1 MIVLGLNEGHMSSA
15 ALVKDGKLLAA
26 ACEERFTRKKNEMG
40 FPKESI
46 KFCLDYTKIKK
57 EDIDYVATVT
67 NDLPAFNEAI
77 KRYPNFTLDDYLK
90 ENRDYWKPLLLDN
103 KEIDYFS
110 LFPKIKNDFYDFSFL
125 DEEDKS
131 KWNELFKIER
141 QKNIQREFELSKEKV
156 IFVDHHTSHASY
168 GYYMSPFR
176 NDVLILTAD
185 AFGDGCN
192 CSISL
197 GHENTIETKFK
208 SPNHNLARL
217 YKYIT
222 LLMGMKPN
230 EHEYKVMGLAPYA
243 SDYIIEKPYEIFSST
258 QYVDGLDFKYN
269 VKPTD
274 NYFWF
279 KEKLEGCRFDGIAGA
294 LQKYAEEIMK
304 KWVENAMSHFDK
316 QTIVFSGGLAMNIKI
331 NKIISEIN
339 GVNNLFV
346 AGGGG
351 DESLSIGAAIFHSN
365 QINSKISF
373 QAPLHDYH
381 GPEID
386 DQSLEKIMEIKGLL
400 SEFNLKHTNNLEI
413 AELLSQNYVIGRCKG
428 RSEFG
433 PRSLGNRSIL
443 ANPSKVDNLKKINEK
458 IKFRDFWMPF
468 TPSILIEQSEK
479 YVINPKNILSPYM
492 TIGFDSTE
500 QAKVD
505 LVAAIHPADQT
516 LRPQFVEKSTNPEY
530 HDLISKFEKL
540 TGIGGLLNTS
550 LNLHG
555 EPIVGNVD
563 DAIHTLLNS
572 DLDALV
578 INDYLISRKR

>member
-15 ALVKDGKLLAA
+15 ALVKDGQLLAA

-40 FPKESI
+40 YPEESI
-46 KFCLDYTKIKK
+46 KFCLEYSKTNK

-67 NDLPAFNEAI
+67 NDLPAFNEVT

-90 ENRDYWKPLLLDN
+90 ENQEYWKPLLLEN
-103 KEIDYFS
+103 KKIDYFS
-110 LFPKIKNDFYDFSFL
+110 LFPRKKNDFYDFSFL
-125 DEEDKS
+125 DEEDES
-131 KWNELFKIER
+131 KWNELFKMER
-141 QKNIQREFELSKEKV
+141 QKNIQKEFNLSKEK
-156 IFVDHHTSHASY
+156 ISFIDHHTAHASY

-197 GHENTIETKFK
+197 GHQNNIELKFK
-208 SPNHNLARL
+208 SHNHNLARL

-222 LLMGMKPN
+222 LLLGMKPN

-243 SDYIIEKPYEIFSST
+243 SDYITQKPYEIFSST
-258 QYVDGLDFKYN
+258 QYVDGLDFKYHI
-269 VKPTD
+269 KPTD

-294 LQKYAEEIMK
+294 LQKYVEEIMK
-304 KWVENAMSHFDK
+304 KWVENAMTHFGK
-316 QTIVFSGGLAMNIKI
+316 QNIVFSGGLSMNIKI
-331 NKIISEIN
+331 NKIISEID
-339 GVNNLFV
+339 GVKNLFV

-351 DESLSIGAAIFHSN
+351 DESLSIGAAIFQSN
-365 QINSKISF
+365 KANPIVSF
-373 QAPLHDYH
+373 KAPLHDYH

-386 DQSLEKIMEIKGLL
+386 YQHLDKILELKGLT
-400 SEFNLKHTNNLEI
+400 SEFTLKSTNNLEI
-413 AELLSQNYVIGRCKG
+413 ANLLSQNLVIGRCTG

-468 TPSILIEQSEK
+468 TPSILIEHSEK
-479 YVINPKNILSPYM
+479 YVINPKKILSPYM
-492 TIGFDSTE
+492 TIAFDSTE
-500 QAKVD
+500 KAKED
-505 LVAAIHPADQT
+505 LIAAIHPADQT
-516 LRPQFVEKSTNPEY
+516 LRPQFVEKFSNPEY
-530 HDLISKFEKL
+530 HDLISNFEKL

>member
-26 ACEERFTRKKNEMG
+26 TCEERFTRKKNEMG
-40 FPKESI
+40 YPEKSI
-46 KFCLDYTKIKK
+46 EFCLNYTKTKK
-57 EDIDYVATVT
+57 ENIDYVVTVT

-90 ENRDYWKPLLLDN
+90 ENKEYWKPLLLEN
-103 KEIDYFS
+103 KDVDYFS
-110 LFPKIKNDFYDFSFL
+110 LFPRKKNDFYDFSFL
-125 DEEDKS
+125 EDQDKS
-131 KWNELFKIER
+131 KWNEFFKTER
-141 QKNIQREFELSKEKV
+141 KKNIQRELGLSPEKI
-156 IFVDHHTSHASY
+156 IFLDHHTAHAAY

-197 GHENTIETKFK
+197 GHQNKIERKFK
-208 SPNHNLARL
+208 SSNHNLARL

-222 LLMGMKPN
+222 LLLGMKPN

-243 SDYIIEKPYEIFSST
+243 SDYILQKPYEIFSST
-258 QYVDGLDFKYN
+258 QYVDGLDLKYKT
-269 VKPTD
+269 KPTD

-294 LQKYAEEIMK
+294 LQKYVEEIMK
-304 KWVENAMSHFDK
+304 KWVENAMSHFGK
-316 QTIVFSGGLAMNIKI
+316 ENLVFSGGLSMNIKI

-339 GVNNLFV
+339 GVKNYFV

-351 DESLSIGAAIFHSN
+351 DESLSIGGAIFLSR
-365 QINSKISF
+365 QINSTIPF
-373 QAPLHDYH
+373 EPPLHDYH
-381 GPEID
+381 GPEIND
-386 DQSLEKIMEIKGLL
+386 VDIEKILDAKGLT
-400 SEFNLKHTNNLEI
+400 SEFKLKNINNKEI
-413 AELLSQNYVIGRCKG
+413 AELLADNFVIGRCKG
-428 RSEFG
+428 RAEFG

-443 ANPSKVDNLKKINEK
+443 ANPSKVSNLKKINEK

-479 YVINPKNILSPYM
+479 YVVNPKKIASPYM
-492 TIGFDSTE
+492 TIAFDSTN
-500 QAKVD
+500 QAKKD
-505 LVAAIHPADQT
+505 LVAAMHPADET
-516 LRPQFVEKSTNPEY
+516 LRPQFVDKSSNPEY
-530 HDLISKFEKL
+530 HDLISNFEKL

-555 EPIVGNVD
+555 EPIVGNVN
-563 DAIHTLLNS
+563 DAIHTLVNS

-578 INDYLISRKR
+578 INNSIISRNR